1 MKDNFIGILVF
12 LGVATG
18 LLLTWQFN
26 TEVPIEGNFPS
37 DEVEAREELLKKFLD
52 EQSYLQSRIVSLR
65 KQIEDSQAAFE
76 EQTELVNLGL
86 LENLKTGVG
95 LTEVIGE
102 GIEIVLND
110 SPLALK
116 ENFSNDENYRIQ
128 ASDLRDIVNILNA
141 ASAEAIS
148 INNQRIIA
156 TSPISSVGTTI
167 LVNNAHIAA
176 PFSVSAVGDT
186 NLMLERLL
194 NQSLLP
200 VIYTKRR
207 DAAVVFD
214 IFKKA
219 RINVPIYN
227 GDLKVNYINLV
238 E

>member
-1 MKDNFIGILVF
+1 
-12 LGVATG
+12 
-18 LLLTWQFN
+18 
-26 TEVPIEGNFPS
+26 
-37 DEVEAREELLKKFLD
+37 VEAREELLKKFLD

-86 LENLKTGVG
+86 LEYLKTGVG